1 MERWLRWIVLGCFGI
16 RIFFFP
22 NKSRSANGV
31 LVRME
36 FPKPYVVQLPKAIFR
51 GISQAMSTAIIQ
63 LLLLYIM
70 SVNIYLFVVCSLSLP
85 ILVVYLC
92 VRISLTSFE
101 ELIESS
107 GWGSPPGINLDS
119 LCDEHNLPV
128 ADTGKW
134 IFKKDEY
141 RRWQESKGSKLLW
154 LCGGP
159 GTGKTML
166 AKRVATEILG
176 GPSGPSEGVIFGFCF
191 VPLEAHTDQKS
202 ADVSQLGLSKVVG
215 GLLHSILEQDGNFSN
230 RCRTK
235 LEEHRTRFFNNTS
248 TLWKALESTI
258 RDCQADLVYI
268 LIDGVDGLGKSSGD
282 LIERTL
288 RLMKIGTV
296 KIFLTSRDVP
306 CISNTALSKFPELIR
321 IDLDTTNFVQMHV
334 EAFVRGKLNSWGW
347 NDKLRE
353 RAVGAL
359 VEKAEG
365 TFLWVSSVIDSLQD
379 SSLGPDFDDL
389 ITKPPLG
396 LEAVYGKMLH
406 NLNSRQP
413 SSVVLELIGSVALA
427 LRPLTFGELDSLLE
441 CNEENADP
449 QPQSFLTGASSKIQL
464 KPEEKIRMYVK
475 SSMGFLRATETTVSL
490 IHHTIIPYLFGE
502 NCENCDNA
510 CLGLS
515 ESETEC
521 AISLACFRYLHDV
534 FGDRERYRGRD
545 HEQEPGETPRE
556 LARENPQQAVV
567 KQPFLR
573 YAAESWLIHA
583 RRIIEI
589 SEEDSKDNC
598 QRWLL
603 HQFFDTSD
611 LIRKPWIELCGDSR
625 MEVLAGKQTPLQV
638 AVCLGLVSLV
648 RQILLNITWGTY
660 RACTP
665 PRHIAAKLKAQ
676 VKVFARD
683 KAYGKKI
690 NKRNRSGNTPL
701 HLATEFNY
709 TEIVKC
715 LVEGGANLGIKNNDQ
730 MTALELAERDK
741 RGDILKILKPA
752 RPR

>member
-1 MERWLRWIVLGCFGI
+1 MERWLQWIVLGCFSI
-16 RIFFFP
+16 RIFFS
-22 NKSRSANGV
+22 NKSRSANGA

-36 FPKPYVVQLPKAIFR
+36 FPKPYVVQLPKAILV
-51 GISQAMSTAIIQ
+51 GIARAISTAIIQ
-63 LLLLYIM
+63 LLLYIT
-70 SVNIYLFVVCSLSLP
+70 IYLFVVCSLSLL
-85 ILVVYLC
+85 IFVVYLC

-141 RRWQESKGSKLLW
+141 RRWQESKGSELLW

-176 GPSGPSEGVIFGFCF
+176 GPSGPSAGVIFGFCF

-202 ADVSQLGLSKVVG
+202 ADVSQLSLSKVVG
-215 GLLHSILEQDGNFSN
+215 SLLHSILEQDGSLSN

-248 TLWKALESTI
+248 TLWKVLESTI

-334 EAFVRGKLNSWGW
+334 EAFVRGRLNSWGW
-347 NDKLRE
+347 KDELRE

-413 SSVVLELIGSVALA
+413 SSVVLKLIRSVALA
-427 LRPLTFGELDSLLE
+427 LRPLTFGELDCLLE
-441 CNEENADP
+441 CREENADP

-464 KPEEKIRMYVK
+464 KPEEEIRMYVK

-510 CLGLS
+510 RLGLS

-545 HEQEPGETPRE
+545 HEQEPGETLRE
-556 LARENPQQAVV
+556 LARENLQQAVV

-583 RRIIEI
+583 RRSIKF
-589 SEEDSKDNC
+589 EELAFCDKYQD
-598 QRWLL
+598 LL
-603 HQFFDTSD
+603 QHQFFDTSD
-611 LIRKPWIELCGDSR
+611 LVRKPWIELCGDPK
-625 MEVLAGKQTPLQV
+625 MKVLAGKQTPLQV

-648 RQILLNITWGTY
+648 RQILLNLTWGTY
-660 RACTP
+660 RTCTP
-665 PRHIAAKLKAQ
+665 PRHIVAKLKAR
-676 VKVFARD
+676 VKFFARD

-701 HLATEFNY
+701 HLATEFGH
-709 TEIVKC
+709 TEIAWC
-715 LVEGGANLGIKNNDQ
+715 LLGAGANRGIKNNDQ
-730 MTALELAERDK
+730 KTAFELAKSLRRRD
-741 RGDILKILKPA
+741 ISMMLKPA
-752 RPR
+752 PR